1 MCEYLAAVT
10 NREIVRVQCSKKIS
24 YSEFF
29 FAPTL
34 KKGETSSS
42 PAEWIKM
49 MQKP

>member
-10 NREIVRVQCSKKIS
+10 NREIIRVQCSKKIP
-24 YSEFF
+24 YADFF

-34 KKGETSSS
+34 KPGESVRK